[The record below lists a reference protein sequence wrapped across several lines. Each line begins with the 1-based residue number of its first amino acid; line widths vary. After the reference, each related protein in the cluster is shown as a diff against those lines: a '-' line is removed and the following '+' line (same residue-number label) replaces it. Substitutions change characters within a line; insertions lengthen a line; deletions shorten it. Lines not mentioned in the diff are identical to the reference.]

1 MATIP
6 KTGIVTGQAI
16 TAAQILNII
25 EALDGTDATDIVLDG
40 IVTLNGVTQANT
52 GTNVLT
58 IDGSGRVYKT
68 GSYSA
73 GGSGPSGVTS
83 FTNTNG
89 TFISAGTA
97 NSSATGAVTMGT
109 IDLSA
114 SGTKNINTVLRGDN
128 TFGTPVSSSFSISSS
143 RADSAVSSDTATSSS
158 HSLISDNSLLATTAS
173 FVLTSSLALSS
184 NTILIRKGVKFDN
197 GSTYQNFNITGSEN
211 QLITNGDDITIK
223 AGDGGQA
230 TILTNTKG
238 GRLFL
243 GAGDGSSNSATGP
256 SFGGDVII
264 KAGDSK
270 STIATNVG
278 GGDIALIA
286 GNRVGTGEVGKV
298 LVGATSN
305 FSESV
310 SLTPDLNN
318 EPGLE
323 VSGSI
328 VILQNDG
335 NSSLYFTANSDTQL
349 QAGIQYIDKGLNFWT
364 PFGSDG
370 GSANY
375 SLFISSSGGIGM
387 GKQPGLGFSQ
397 FYGGLELANAQAGKP
412 NGGSWINTTSDERV
426 KENITTASL
435 DRCYEVVKSI
445 PLKRYRWKDSTY
457 SDEEIGFDRH
467 TLGWIAQ
474 DVQPYF
480 PKAVKT
486 GSFTTLVTYTGS
498 SSITGSDGL
507 NQIIHP
513 GDKVRDVLAG
523 SKQFD
528 NMLSLDETQMMRMLY
543 GTVQKLQQKVEAL
556 EAQINGEM

>member
-16 TAAQILNII
+16 TAAQILNIV

-73 GGSGPSGVTS
+73 GSSGGVTS

-89 TFISAGTA
+89 NFISAGTT

-114 SGTKNINTVLRGDN
+114 TGTKNINTVLRGDN
-128 TFGTPVSSSFSISSS
+128 TFGTPITSSFSISSS
-143 RADSAVSSDTATSSS
+143 KADSAVSSETATSSS

-184 NTILIRKGVKFDN
+184 NTILIRKGINFYN
-197 GSTYQNFNITGSEN
+197 GSTYQNFHITGSYTN
-211 QLITNGDDITIK
+211 GSATNGDDITIK
-223 AGDGGQA
+223 AGTGGQF
-230 TILTNTKG
+230 TSKG
-238 GRLFL
+238 GKLFL
-243 GAGDGSSNSATGP
+243 GAGDGSTLSTTNS
-256 SFGGDVII
+256 SGGDIII

-270 STIATNVG
+270 TSLGGNLN

-286 GNRVGTGEVGKV
+286 GSKTGNGEVGKV
-298 LVGATSN
+298 LVGATPN

-310 SLTPDLNN
+310 SLTPDLQD

-328 VILQNDG
+328 VVLQNDG

-349 QAGIQYIDKGLNFWT
+349 QAGIQYIDKGTNFWN
-364 PFGSDG
+364 PFGSDA
-370 GSANY
+370 GSRNY
-375 SLFISSSGGIGM
+375 NIFITASGGVGI
-387 GKQPGLGFSQ
+387 GKQPGNGYRSAGSLD
-397 FYGGLELANAQAGKP
+397 LNTANARKLSGDTWATGC
-412 NGGSWINTTSDERV
+412 DERL
-426 KENITTASL
+426 KENIITASL
-435 DRCYEVVKSI
+435 DICYDAIKNI
-445 PLKRYRWKDSTY
+445 PLKRFTWKTSSYGLSSAIEDKSQ
-457 SDEEIGFDRH
+457 I
-467 TLGWIAQ
+467 GWIAQ
-474 DVQPYF
+474 DVQSTLPH
-480 PKAVKT
+480 AIKT
-486 GSFTTLVTYTGS
+486 GSFTTYSTYEGS
-498 SSITGSDGL
+498 EPITGSDGET
-507 NQIIHP
+507 IINP
-513 GDKVRDVLAG
+513 GDKVQDVLAG
-523 SKQFD
+523 STITPD
-528 NMLSLDETQMMRMLY
+528 MMSLQSDQILKFMY
-543 GTVQKLQQKVEAL
+543 GAIQKLQQKVEAL

>member
-40 IVTLNGVTQANT
+40 IVTLNGVTQAST

-68 GSYSA
+68 GSYGG
-73 GGSGPSGVTS
+73 GGSGGGVTS

-128 TFGTPVSSSFSISSS
+128 TFGTPVTSSFSISSS

-230 TILTNTKG
+230 TIFTNTKG

-243 GAGDGSSNSATGP
+243 GAGDGSSNSSTGP

-270 STIATNVG
+270 STVATNVG

-328 VILQNDG
+328 VVLQNDG

-370 GSANY
+370 GTRNY
-375 SLFISSSGGIGM
+375 NIFITASGGVGIGQ
-387 GKQPGLGFSQ
+387 QPGNGYRSAGSLDLST
-397 FYGGLELANAQAGKP
+397 ANARKLSGDTWATGC
-412 NGGSWINTTSDERV
+412 DERL
-426 KENITTASL
+426 KENIITASL
-435 DRCYEVVKSI
+435 DICYDAIKNI
-445 PLKRYRWKDSTY
+445 PLKRFTWKTSSYGPSSAIEDKSQ
-457 SDEEIGFDRH
+457 I
-467 TLGWIAQ
+467 GWIAQ
-474 DVQPYF
+474 DVQSTLPH
-480 PKAVKT
+480 AIKT
-486 GSFTTLVTYTGS
+486 GSFITYSTYEGS
-498 SSITGSDGL
+498 EPITGSDGRT
-507 NQIIHP
+507 IINP
-513 GDKVRDVLAG
+513 GDKVQDVLAG
-523 SKQFD
+523 STITP
-528 NMLSLDETQMMRMLY
+528 NMMSLQSDQILKFMY
-543 GTVQKLQQKVEAL
+543 GAVQKLQQKVEAL
-556 EAQINGEM
+556 EAQINGGM